1 MQGRYGGGAPVR
13 KGSVRPHSGLERGED
28 FPLFF
33 YLNISI
39 FSADN

>member
-13 KGSVRPHSGLERGED
+13 KGRVRPRSGLERGED

>member
-13 KGSVRPHSGLERGED
+13 KGSGQANLAWERGED

-33 YLNISI
+33 LKK
-39 FSADN
+39 